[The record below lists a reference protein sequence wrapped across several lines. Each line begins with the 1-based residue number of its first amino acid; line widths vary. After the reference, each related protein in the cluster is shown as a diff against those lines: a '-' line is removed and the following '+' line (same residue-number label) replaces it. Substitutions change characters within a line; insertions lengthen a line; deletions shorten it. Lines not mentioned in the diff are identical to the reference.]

1 MHVTVNPT
9 TFSCFTGPG
18 DIQLE
23 LPDESVV
30 ADLRDLLAERY
41 PTLRAMASVAT
52 FLVNHRS
59 VTLGTPLADGDDVLM
74 LQVLGGG

>member
-1 MHVTVNPT
+1 M
-9 TFSCFTGPG
+9 
-18 DIQLE
+18 
-23 LPDESVV
+23 

-41 PTLRAMASVAT
+41 PTLRAIASVAT